1 MNNTNHI
8 KGNLSENFFV
18 ISNFIAYYFISIVCF
33 IGFLINFFIMY
44 LLKSKAL
51 KNIFYNH
58 LIIKVCIDSLI
69 CLIGIGYF
77 NNVCAGCNKYFYY
90 EIIIYQWF
98 ITISTGL
105 IFMISPLHEIY
116 LITNRYLILKNRN
129 NWIVKLNN
137 MYVCLQEERN
147 LTMQEE
153 VGHPYIENVIHKA
166 DELKIFSIKVAI

>member
-129 NWIVKLNN
+129 NWIVKL
-137 MYVCLQEERN
+137 
-147 LTMQEE
+147 
-153 VGHPYIENVIHKA
+153 K
-166 DELKIFSIKVAI
+166 LKY